1 VDTLEYLP
9 NGETSESEGELQEI
23 EIGDSDD
30 DNEEDDDTLEDEAE
44 KSPSSDGKGVEPG
57 SASDGVGIQAGQ
69 KAEKAEVGESVEHQV
84 MPKDEVRGGLWSDV
98 SDDLASSSSSD
109 PKHDRIQQLERM
121 LNLARKEQT
130 AKTLGYISP

>member
-1 VDTLEYLP
+1 MDTLEYLP
-9 NGETSESEGELQEI
+9 NGETSESEDELQEI

-57 SASDGVGIQAGQ
+57 SASDGLGIQAGQ

-98 SDDLASSSSSD
+98 SDLASSSSSD